1 MLRSYQD
8 LAIEVRDL
16 WLSWN
21 KKVAESSPSQLPD
34 GLSPDD
40 KLLYECGSFFLAEG
54 AELRDFYRESLDTM
68 ERTAPAFRKMQF
80 VRVWLLD

>member
-1 MLRSYQD
+1 MLHSYQD
-8 LAIEVRDL
+8 LAIEARDI

-21 KKVAESSPSQLPD
+21 NKVAESSPSQLPG

-40 KLLYECGSFFLAEG
+40 KLLHECGSFFLAEG
-54 AELRDFYRESLDTM
+54 AELQDFYRESLDTM
-68 ERTAPAFRKMQF
+68 EKTAPEFRNMQF